1 MIRLSGKVAIITGGA
16 SGIGRGTVELFV
28 KEGASVIAADLQDDK
43 GLRLVE
49 DFGGRVSYVRCD
61 VANEADV
68 KAMIASAIEKFG
80 RLDCLFNN
88 AGIPGLGGPIADTPV
103 EEFDSVVAVGLRGVF
118 LGIKHA
124 APIMCQQRSGS
135 IISTASV
142 AGIRTGF
149 GSHIY
154 SAAKAAVIQLTKST
168 ARELGESNVRVNCI
182 CPGGIATP
190 IFGKGF
196 GLATQVADQT
206 VDALQE
212 GLARI
217 QPIPRAGL
225 PLDIAN
231 AALWLAGEES
241 TFVNGHALV
250 VDGGLV
256 GGPLWSTVRARS
268 KELRATLCPEEEGG
282 IDPA

>member
-1 MIRLSGKVAIITGGA
+1 MGRLAGKVAIITGGA

-28 KEGASVIAADLQDDK
+28 KEGASVVAADLQDDK
-43 GLRLVE
+43 GARLVE
-49 DFGGRVSYVRCD
+49 DLGEKVSYVRTD
-61 VANEADV
+61 VSNEDDIE
-68 KAMIASAIEKFG
+68 AMIAYAVDKFG
-80 RLDCLFNN
+80 QLDCLFNN
-88 AGIPGLGGPIADTPV
+88 AGIAGFDGPIANTPT
-103 EEFDSVVAVGLRGVF
+103 EEFDGVIAVLLRGVF

-168 ARELGESNVRVNCI
+168 ARELGENNVRVNCI

-206 VDALQE
+206 VEPMRMILE
-212 GLARI
+212 TV
-217 QPIPRAGL
+217 QPIPRAGI
-225 PLDIAN
+225 PADIAQ
-231 AALWLAGEES
+231 AALWLAGDELS
-241 TFVNGHALV
+241 FVTGHELV
-250 VDGGLV
+250 VDGGVTL
-256 GGPLWSTVRARS
+256 GRKWSDGRAMRQNVMAA
-268 KELRATLCPEEEGG
+268 LG
-282 IDPA
+282 ISDNK

>member
-1 MIRLSGKVAIITGGA
+1 MGRLSEKVAIITGGA

-28 KEGASVIAADLQDDK
+28 KEGASVVAADLQDDK
-43 GLRLVE
+43 GARLVE
-49 DFGGRVSYVRCD
+49 ELAGNVSFVRTD
-61 VANEADV
+61 VSKEEDV
-68 KAMIASAIEKFG
+68 KAMIAHAVDKFG

-88 AGIPGLGGPIADTPV
+88 AGIPGLGGPIADTPI
-103 EEFDSVVAVGLRGVF
+103 EEFDAVIGVLLRGVF

-124 APIMCQQRSGS
+124 APVMCQQRSGS

-149 GSHIY
+149 ASHVY

-190 IFGKGF
+190 NFGKGF

-206 VDALQE
+206 VEPMKMVLE
-212 GLARI
+212 TL
-217 QPIPRAGL
+217 QPIPRAGI
-225 PLDIAN
+225 PADIAQ
-231 AALWLAGEES
+231 AALWLASDES
-241 TFVNGHALV
+241 SFVTGHELV
-250 VDGGLV
+250 VDGGITL
-256 GGPLWSTVRARS
+256 GRKWS
-268 KELRATLCPEEEGG
+268 EGVVMRQNIMAALG
-282 IDPA
+282 INENR

>member
-1 MIRLSGKVAIITGGA
+1 MSGKVTIITGGA

-28 KEGASVIAADLQDDK
+28 KEGASVVAADLQDDK
-43 GLRLVE
+43 GARLVE
-49 DFGGRVSYVRCD
+49 DLGEEVSYVRTD
-61 VANEADV
+61 VSKEDDV
-68 KAMIASAIEKFG
+68 KSMIAHTLDKFG

-88 AGIPGLGGPIADTPV
+88 AGIPGLGGPIANIPT
-103 EEFDSVVAVGLRGVF
+103 EEFDTVIGVLLRGVF

-206 VDALQE
+206 TEPMRMILE
-212 GLARI
+212 SL
-217 QPIPRAGL
+217 QPIPRAGI
-225 PLDIAN
+225 PADIAQ
-231 AALWLAGEES
+231 AALWLASDES
-241 TFVNGHALV
+241 SFVTGHELV
-250 VDGGLV
+250 VDGGITL
-256 GGPLWSTVRARS
+256 GRKWS
-268 KELRATLCPEEEGG
+268 EGLAMRQNIMVALG
-282 IDPA
+282 ISDNK

>member
-1 MIRLSGKVAIITGGA
+1 MSRLSGKVAIITGGA

-28 KEGASVIAADLQDDK
+28 KEGASVVAADLQDDK
-43 GLRLVE
+43 GARLVE
-49 DFGGRVSYVRCD
+49 EFGGNVSYVRCD

-68 KAMIASAIEKFG
+68 KAMIAFAIEKFG

-103 EEFDSVVAVGLRGVF
+103 EEFDSVIAVGLRGVF

-124 APIMCQQRSGS
+124 APIMCQQKSGS

-142 AGIRTGF
+142 AGIRIGF
-149 GSHIY
+149 GPHVY
-154 SAAKAAVIQLTKST
+154 SAAKAGVVQLTKST

-190 IFGKGF
+190 IFGKMF

-206 VDALQE
+206 VEPMKMVL
-212 GLARI
+212 GMV
-217 QPIPRAGL
+217 QPIPRAGT
-225 PLDIAN
+225 PADIAQ
-231 AALWLAGEES
+231 AALWLASDGS
-241 TFVNGHALV
+241 SFVTGHELV
-250 VDGGLV
+250 VDGGITL
-256 GGPLWSTVRARS
+256 GRKWSESQAGRQNMMAALGINDS
-268 KELRATLCPEEEGG
+268 K
-282 IDPA
+282 